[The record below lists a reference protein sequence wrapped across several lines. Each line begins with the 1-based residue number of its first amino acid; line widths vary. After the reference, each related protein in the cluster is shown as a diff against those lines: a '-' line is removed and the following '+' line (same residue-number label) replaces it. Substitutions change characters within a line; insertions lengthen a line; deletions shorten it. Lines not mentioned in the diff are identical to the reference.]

1 MIPFNIDKFRA
12 GAKVITR
19 DGREVKQLTEFP
31 ALIKFK
37 LVGFIQGE
45 VETNTWTIDGDMWG
59 PDEPDDND
67 LFHPEPE
74 MWVNVYKSPTSDA
87 LNDIVIHPSK
97 EKALA
102 EKTESDYIGTF
113 KLVRDDT

>member
-1 MIPFNIDKFRA
+1 MQPFNIDKFRA

-19 DGREVKQLTEFP
+19 DGREVKQLTEFDISTKYR
-31 ALIKFK
+31 LYGVIDNHEILNWTVTGNHSGDDIKSG
-37 LVGFIQGE
+37 L
-45 VETNTWTIDGDMWG
+45 
-59 PDEPDDND
+59 D
-67 LFHPEPE
+67 LFHPGPD

-102 EKTESDYIGTF
+102 GKVESDYIGTF
-113 KLVRDDT
+113 KLVRDEK

>member
-1 MIPFNIDKFRA
+1 MQPFNIDKFRA

-19 DGREVKQLTEFP
+19 DGREVKQLTEFKD
-31 ALIKFK
+31 AKKWKLIG
-37 LVGFIQGE
+37 VIDQE
-45 VETNTWTIDGDMWG
+45 DETTSWTIDRDTWG

-67 LFHPEPE
+67 LLHPETE

-102 EKTESDYIGTF
+102 GKVESDYIGTF